1 MTSENLSSV
10 LHSCRHSSDE
20 SVGQNIQFYCI
31 YSYLPPAINF
41 LGWTINMHLNH
52 RHRHHHRPPFKPP
65 WPCALSL
72 TIGSMA
78 RLRIHEILDI
88 HSLHPDGG
96 LSEFAGNAYPLL
108 SVLFFDQPL
117 LWHGMSMN
125 ALCDCHVQS
134 IFHVCWKPC
143 WVAQSSACTLWYIF
157 LCHRLSLDSDPSS
170 GYCVCLQPSLHCLE
184 LLLTPLCR
192 LLFAFDVEQP
202 RITCTQYALHPPL
215 LHLDCFWS
223 LSVGHHLLSNWPSPA
238 SPQWTPLACSILL
251 EAKWPFLSL
260 ITLSHI
266 LLSLIVYRTTLS
278 PISTSSLP

>member
-1 MTSENLSSV
+1 
-10 LHSCRHSSDE
+10 
-20 SVGQNIQFYCI
+20 
-31 YSYLPPAINF
+31 
-41 LGWTINMHLNH
+41 MHLNH

-78 RLRIHEILDI
+78 RLGIHEILDI

-108 SVLFFDQPL
+108 SVLFSLINLCYGMACPWTLSVIVMCNQFSMFVGNHVEWHRAAPVPCDISFCVTSRLWILTHL
-117 LWHGMSMN
+117 LG
-125 ALCDCHVQS
+125 
-134 IFHVCWKPC
+134 
-143 WVAQSSACTLWYIF
+143 T
-157 LCHRLSLDSDPSS
+157 
-170 GYCVCLQPSLHCLE
+170 GYVFSLHRIASNCFWHLSVGCCLPST
-184 LLLTPLCR
+184 LSSQGSP
-192 LLFAFDVEQP
+192 AVSMP
-202 RITCTQYALHPPL
+202 SL

-223 LSVGHHLLSNWPSPA
+223 LSVGHHPLSNWPSPA

-260 ITLSHI
+260 VTLSHI
-266 LLSLIVYRTTLS
+266 LLLLIVYRTTLS